1 MDMEPN
7 VAEVAI
13 FSSFWSL
20 SLFVKLDDLRVE
32 KLAAFREDVEEEE
45 EGDDDDDDD
54 EEEAVSLVSSSS
66 DRMSARGLSLSSA
79 IVNLGLSSSSSARR
93 NLLVANLLDPK
104 SLVVLKA
111 RTWRRNKTATR
122 RRNILAQPSRC
133 GSAHAFCA

>member
-104 SLVVLKA
+104 SLIVLKA
-111 RTWRRNKTATR
+111 RTWCRNKTATR
-122 RRNILAQPSRC
+122 RRNILAQPS
-133 GSAHAFCA
+133 A

>member
-45 EGDDDDDDD
+45 EGDDDDDDDD

-133 GSAHAFCA
+133 GAHAFCA

>member
-79 IVNLGLSSSSSARR
+79 IVNLGLSSSSSTSR
-93 NLLVANLLDPK
+93 NLLVAHRLDLK
-104 SLVVLKA
+104 LGVVLKA
-111 RTWRRNKTATR
+111 RTWCTM
-122 RRNILAQPSRC
+122 Q
-133 GSAHAFCA
+133 